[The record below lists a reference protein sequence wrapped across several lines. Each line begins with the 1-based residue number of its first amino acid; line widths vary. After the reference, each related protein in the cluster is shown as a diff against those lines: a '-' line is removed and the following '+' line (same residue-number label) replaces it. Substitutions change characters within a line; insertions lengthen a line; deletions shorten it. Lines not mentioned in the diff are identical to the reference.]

1 VRDREQPRA
10 GRRHARPEPSP
21 RDDRGRERLGRQIGR
36 RLRIAGP
43 PHHVPQNLP
52 HVSLVKAPEVLR
64 LTARQQ
70 ILIGELIA
78 DHAVPTISRLEPGL
92 ISFHHA
98 VLLVGDE

>member
-1 VRDREQPRA
+1 MNNQALAGATPGRNRRRA
-10 GRRHARPEPSP
+10 TIAA
-21 RDDRGRERLGRQIGR
+21 RERLGRQIGR
-36 RLRIAGP
+36 RLRITSP
-43 PHHVPQNLP
+43 PHHVTQNLP

-78 DHAVPTISRLEPGL
+78 DHVVPTISRLEPEL
-92 ISFHHA
+92 VSFHLA